1 MVKRFSQAE
10 LWKDCAKS
18 SIVVNRP
25 YFGIR
30 DKSYYK
36 WPKNLSKALFGWRT
50 GALKFKSLWKLYN
63 LKRGV
68 GIRCPMNVCDGTDD
82 WNHLTT
88 QCKFYET
95 KFDSKWSTER
105 ELAEYIV
112 KVSQERYRRVKL
124 PLL

>member
-1 MVKRFSQAE
+1 
-10 LWKDCAKS
+10 
-18 SIVVNRP
+18 
-25 YFGIR
+25 
-30 DKSYYK
+30 
-36 WPKNLSKALFGWRT
+36 
-50 GALKFKSLWKLYN
+50 
-63 LKRGV
+63 
-68 GIRCPMNVCDGTDD
+68 MNVCDGTDD

-88 QCKFYET
+88 ECKFYET